1 MTFSSPLE
9 QCRRVFVL
17 SYPTVPKWDHLQL
30 WLLEADLSSESPKK
44 KERTWEVIKH
54 SSLLMTTHRVCI
66 KEKSNNRRAQILWCL
81 KGTCHLLVAAELPWL
96 CARCS
101 SSRSVFRV
109 FQLSNIL
116 RYPWLQET
124 HCFCCAKCM
133 KKNRCQSSSKRRG
146 EEWNTT
152 ASLEPATLTVQGN
165 GLALKRI
172 SN

>member
-30 WLLEADLSSESPKK
+30 WLLEADLSSESPKR
-44 KERTWEVIKH
+44 KERTLEVIKH
-54 SSLLMTTHRVCI
+54 SYVLMITHRVCF
-66 KEKSNNRRAQILWCL
+66 KEKSNGRRAYVLWCL
-81 KGTCHLLVAAELPWL
+81 KGTCHLLAAAESPLL
-96 CARCS
+96 HARCS

-116 RYPWLQET
+116 RYPWLQEI
-124 HCFCCAKCM
+124 HRFCCAKCM
-133 KKNRCQSSSKRRG
+133 KKNRCHPSSKRRS

-152 ASLEPATLTVQGN
+152 ASWEPDTLT
-165 GLALKRI
+165 I
-172 SN
+172 